1 MNSATAI
8 KILFSEEHLSAS
20 AIGKYLRCPRSYGE
34 SGVMCIWTGTTR

>member
-1 MNSATAI
+1 MPTSNVI
-8 KILFSEEHLSAS
+8 KLLFAEEHLSAS